1 MYDDYDYQSLGTRLI
16 VGLLRKLLWLS
27 LGLIAMLWLI
37 AQAGIPVGTEI
48 SLILHPATTVQAQLT
63 HAMSGIT
70 SLGTS
75 TGTGTTTP

>member
-1 MYDDYDYQSLGTRLI
+1 
-16 VGLLRKLLWLS
+16 
-27 LGLIAMLWLI
+27 MLWLI

>member
-1 MYDDYDYQSLGTRLI
+1 MYDYDYSSIGTRLI